1 MRRCAA
7 RWHRGFL
14 FSNAPE
20 KVGLPA
26 LRDSHWY
33 PLWSLA
39 QDLGLLANFHIGFMA
54 DPDEV
59 AGIKGSGTR
68 ADYTKATSLAMLNS
82 NAAAIAE
89 VAVSGL
95 CHRFPE
101 LNIVSVESGFGWLP
115 YWMELLAWRSVE
127 RRVGKECVS

>member
-39 QDLGLLANFHIGFMA
+39 QDLGLSANFHIGFMA

-82 NAAAIAE
+82 NAAAIE
-89 VAVSGL
+89 
-95 CHRFPE
+95 E
-101 LNIVSVESGFGWLP
+101 
-115 YWMELLAWRSVE
+115 RSE
-127 RRVGKECVS
+127 EQTSALQ

>member
-1 MRRCAA
+1 
-7 RWHRGFL
+7 
-14 FSNAPE
+14 
-20 KVGLPA
+20 
-26 LRDSHWY
+26 
-33 PLWSLA
+33 
-39 QDLGLLANFHIGFMA
+39 MA

-115 YWMELLAWRSVE
+115 YWMELLDWEWLNAGAARENPEMELQSYYKIGSASYRE
-127 RRVGKECVS
+127 RVCQHV